1 MNRFNKESLSP
12 GEIEQLKR
20 LGVLC
25 RGDILKMTTLA
36 KQGHPG
42 GSMSSIDIYITLYSF
57 ANVDPKDPSNP
68 RRDRIV
74 ISHGHTSPGVYSVLG
89 RFGFVNLEEAIAYFR
104 LAGSL
109 FEGHIERT
117 VPGIEWTTGNLGQGL
132 SAACGFALLNKVKG
146 YDFHTFIVMG
156 DGEQQKGQ
164 LSEARRFAVKY
175 GLGITAIIDNNG
187 LQISGTNSFVM
198 PQDIKANYLS
208 DGWEVLEID
217 GHNYQE
223 IYQALKYGVEKKK
236 PIAIL
241 AKTIMG
247 KGVSFME
254 NKEVYHGKALTT
266 DEYKKAIE
274 ELGLEDD
281 LERYQKLRTSFQP
294 KTHTFPKSEPVS
306 IDTGIPFLYTVQ
318 DKKDNRSAFGNALK
332 DLGERNNDG
341 KHTPIVVFDCDLAG
355 SVKTDGFMK
364 ACPDYFF
371 EGGIQEHNTATIA
384 GAISTQGVVSFFADF
399 GVFGIDETY
408 NQHRLNSINGTNLK
422 LVTTHCGLDVGSD
435 GKTHQCI
442 DYIGVMRNLL
452 DFKIIVP
459 ADPNQT
465 DKATRYIAKTEGN
478 FLLVMGR
485 SVIPVITDES
495 GGPFYNS
502 NYVFEYGKADILRE
516 GKDATIFT
524 MGTMVYRAIK
534 AWEILKSKGY
544 SVRVVNISCPL
555 AFDREILRKS
565 AETGLIVTYEDHYV
579 NTGLGSIV
587 AEAIAEER
595 LSVSFK
601 KLGVTCYGASGESDE
616 LFKMYGLDAESLAR
630 VVEETIRNKG

>member
-1 MNRFNKESLSP
+1 MERFSKEALTID
-12 GEIEQLKR
+12 EIKHLER

-57 ANVDPKDPSNP
+57 ANVNPKDPYNP
-68 RRDRIV
+68 GRDRIV

-89 RFGFVNLEEAIAYFR
+89 RFGFVDLDKAIAHFR
-104 LAGSL
+104 QAGSI
-109 FEGHIERT
+109 FEGHIERV
-117 VPGIEWTTGNLGQGL
+117 VPGVEWTTGNLGQGL
-132 SAACGFALLNKVKG
+132 SAGCGFAVAGRVRGL
-146 YDFHTFIVMG
+146 DFHTFVVMG

-175 GLGITAIIDNNG
+175 NLPITAIIDNNG
-187 LQISGTNSFVM
+187 LQISGTNRSVM

-223 IYQALKYGVEKKK
+223 IYQALRYSIRKKK
-236 PIAIL
+236 PVAIIAR
-241 AKTIMG
+241 TVMG

-254 NKEVYHGKALTT
+254 NKEVYHGKALTI
-266 DEYKKAIE
+266 DEYKKAMA
-274 ELGLEDD
+274 ELGLDDD
-281 LERYQKLRTSFQP
+281 LEEYRRMREAFKPEPHR
-294 KTHTFPKSEPVS
+294 FPPNEPVN
-306 IDTGIPFLYTVQ
+306 IDTGTPFTYKPG
-318 DKKDNRSAFGNALK
+318 DKVDNRSAFGNALK

-341 KHTPIVVFDCDLAG
+341 KHTPIIVFDCDLAS
-355 SVKTDGFMK
+355 SVKTDGFSK
-364 ACPDYFF
+364 VCPNNFF
-371 EGGIQEHNTATIA
+371 QGGIQEHNTATIA
-384 GAISTQGVVSFFADF
+384 GSASTQGVISFFADF

-408 NQHRLNSINGTNLK
+408 NQHRLNSINNTNLK

-442 DYIGVMRNLL
+442 DYVGVMRNLF

-465 DKATRYIAKTEGN
+465 DIVTRFVARSEGN
-478 FLLVMGR
+478 FLIAMGR

-495 GGPFYNS
+495 GKPFYDA
-502 NYVFEYGKADILRE
+502 NYTFEYGKADLLRD
-516 GKDATIFT
+516 GNDGAIIT

-534 AWEILKSKGY
+534 AWEILKTKGIL
-544 SVRVVNISCPL
+544 VKVINVSCPL
-555 AFDREILRKS
+555 ALDREMLKD
-565 AETGLIVTYEDHYV
+565 ACKTGLVVTYEDHNV

-587 AEAIAEER
+587 ASAIGEEGIKVK
-595 LSVSFK
+595 LI
-601 KLGVTCYGASGESDE
+601 KLGVTYYGASGESEE
-616 LFKMYGLDAESLAR
+616 LFKMYGLDAESLAK
-630 VVEETIRNKG
+630 VIEEAKK